1 MTTGAIGLNTHI
13 WNNNIRSFM
22 MLALYPAII
31 MATIWFIA
39 FAAGLFF
46 FQSSQ
51 TELHTGHGVYM
62 ANSLIAS
69 YWPHIF
75 GAVGIWFG
83 IAFFAQTRMI
93 RRMAGSRPVARDEE
107 PTLYNLLENLCISRG
122 MTMPH
127 VEIIET
133 NALNAFASGVHKNS
147 YGITVTRGLLDSLQ
161 EDELEAVLGHELTHI
176 LNHDVR
182 LLIIS
187 VIFVG
192 MIGTMAQ
199 STWRSLLRGP
209 AVRGAR
215 GKNSGQTIVFMLIL
229 ALILSLG
236 YVATTLTRFA
246 LSRKRE
252 FMADAGAIQLTKN
265 PDAMMRALMRI
276 QGQDNIDDV
285 PADIKLM
292 CIENARPFLGLMATH
307 PPIEKRIDAI
317 AQTTQS
323 AKPEL
328 SDLKTK
334 DTGKS
339 KDQKNPWKS

>member
-1 MTTGAIGLNTHI
+1 MTSGAIGLNTHI
-13 WNNNIRSFM
+13 WNNNIRSFI
-22 MLALYPAII
+22 MLALYPVII

-39 FAAGLFF
+39 FSAGLFF
-46 FQSSQ
+46 FQPSH
-51 TELHTGHGVYM
+51 TEIYAGHGIYL

-75 GAVGIWFG
+75 GAVGLWFG
-83 IAFFAQTRMI
+83 IAFFTHTSMI
-93 RRMAGSRPVARDEE
+93 RRMAGSQPISRSDEPE
-107 PTLYNLLENLCISRG
+107 LYNLLENLCISRG
-122 MTMPH
+122 MSMPRL
-127 VEIIET
+127 EIIDT
-133 NALNAFASGVHKNS
+133 DALNAFASGIHKDS
-147 YGITVTRGLLDSLQ
+147 YTVTVTRGLLESLQ
-161 EDELEAVLGHELTHI
+161 KDELEAVLGHELAHI

-199 STWRSLLRGP
+199 ATWRSLLRGHGF
-209 AVRGAR
+209 RGSR
-215 GKNSGQTIVFMLIL
+215 GKNSGQTLVFMLAL

-236 YVATTLTRFA
+236 YAATTLTRFA

-252 FMADAGAIQLTKN
+252 FMADAGAVQLTKN

-276 QGQDNIDDV
+276 KGQDNIQDV

-307 PPIEKRIDAI
+307 PPIDKRIDAI

-323 AKPEL
+323 EKPSM
-328 SDLKTK
+328 SDLYPETEDTETK
-334 DTGKS
+334 K
-339 KDQKNPWKS
+339 KNPWKS